1 MNGGTAEPTG
11 VHEGPNVG
19 FALGS
24 GFHPSELIDVAR
36 TIEAAGFSSI
46 WSTEDYFASGGI
58 AGAATVLAATR
69 RVTVGTGLLSVFAR
83 HPALTA
89 MEAGTLA
96 SAYPGRF
103 RLGVGSGGLGWLDQQ
118 GIAHARP
125 LSAVRGSVA
134 AVRALLHGEKVTGE
148 HGGFTFDGVALEY
161 PPERPPPIW
170 IGATG
175 PKMTALTGEI
185 ADGLL
190 LSVFSSPEFVRVER
204 EIMAASSGAGKPI
217 STLAFFVLDDDTAT
231 ARAKIRPILASYL
244 AGRRKL
250 GHDRR
255 PRHHRGTARTRRRG
269 RRGTARGGHAG
280 RLDRP
285 ARRLR

>member
-1 MNGGTAEPTG
+1 MSPGRSRPPASP
-11 VHEGPNVG
+11 
-19 FALGS
+19 
-24 GFHPSELIDVAR
+24 
-36 TIEAAGFSSI
+36 
-46 WSTEDYFASGGI
+46 ASGRRRTTSPPEGSP
-58 AGAATVLAATR
+58 GAATVLAATR

-244 AGRRKL
+244 ARRRKL